1 LGPVSGI
8 PSIRIV
14 KLPRG
19 VADVVVTVTVKVMGA
34 SVVGLI
40 SKYGGV
46 GLGAAVI
53 PVFDAP
59 DTTLGGAIASALMHA
74 GGTKICGPQV
84 KPLTAFMVT
93 VVTPDPPWMMLT
105 NVGVFVNVKN
115 GLTAAA
121 EE

>member
-1 LGPVSGI
+1 VSGI

-19 VADVVVTVTVKVMGA
+19 VEDVVTTVTVKVIGRA
-34 SVVGLI
+34 VAGLI

-46 GLGAAVI
+46 GLGLAVI
-53 PVFDAP
+53 PVLNAP
-59 DTTLGGAIASALMHA
+59 DTTLGGGIATALMHA
-74 GGTKICGPQV
+74 GGTKAWGPQV
-84 KPLTAFMVT
+84 KPLTAFIVT
-93 VVTPDPPWMMLT
+93 VVTPDPPWMMLA